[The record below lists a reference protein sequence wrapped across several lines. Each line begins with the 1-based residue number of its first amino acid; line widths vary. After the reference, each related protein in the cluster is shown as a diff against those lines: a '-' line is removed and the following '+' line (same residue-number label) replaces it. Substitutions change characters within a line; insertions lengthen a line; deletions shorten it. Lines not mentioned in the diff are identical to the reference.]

1 MCAIRIEV
9 LEGAEVIEVMMF
21 YRNPGCNVTHKC
33 TDVADAILLVKQYLK
48 NDYELARRERHV
60 PQVVKE
66 GRKAF
71 KEIEGRSPFKPTTT
85 KRR

>member
-1 MCAIRIEV
+1 MTIRVEV
-9 LEGAEVIEVMMF
+9 LEGAEVIEVAMF
-21 YRNPGCNVTHKC
+21 YRDPGCNVTHKC
-33 TDVADAILLVKQYLK
+33 ESIADAVLLIKKYLK
-48 NDYELARRERHV
+48 NDYELARLERHV

-71 KEIEGRSPFKPTTT
+71 KEIEGRSPFKPTHT